1 VSGQATEIAAFAG
14 MAIWK
19 RKRIKQMLGEAKH
32 FSSGKA
38 AAGHAAKIGG
48 AVACWASRFPVDL
61 VPACARL
68 QVPVW
73 QVEDGFIRSTGLG
86 AGLVQP
92 CSIVL
97 DRAGIYYDPSRPS
110 DLENLLQSKSF
121 RDDEKDRAGRLIARL
136 VSESITKYNLKG
148 DDVDLPQG
156 RKLVLVPGQVE
167 GDRSVLLGGCGIK
180 TMSELLRR
188 VRRLEPDSF
197 IIYKPHPDVVAGL
210 RDAGLAVD
218 TCADLVT
225 PNADLLDLID
235 RVDVVHTLT
244 SLAGFEAV
252 LRKCEVVVHGQPFY
266 AGWGLTHDLAP
277 MPRRTRRLTLEE
289 MTAAALID
297 YPVYAD
303 LETGASCT
311 VEHLIDQLSVAGP
324 TGGKQGGLLA
334 RSAAWLAAQKAGGNI
349 GDEC

>member
-1 VSGQATEIAAFAG
+1 MIAAYAG

-32 FSSGKA
+32 FSTGQA
-38 AAGHAAKIGG
+38 AAKQAAKTGG
-48 AVACWASRFPVDL
+48 AIACWASRFPVDL
-61 VPACARL
+61 NPECARL
-68 QVPVW
+68 NVPIW

-97 DRAGIYYDPSRPS
+97 DKNGIHYDPSRPS
-110 DLENLLQSKSF
+110 DLENLLQFKSF
-121 RDDEKDRAGRLIARL
+121 RDDELDRARRLIVRL
-136 VSESITKYNLKG
+136 VSANITKYNLKG
-148 DDVDLPQG
+148 DHVELPKG
-156 RKLVLVPGQVE
+156 RRLVLVPGQVE
-167 GDRSVLLGGCGIK
+167 GDRSVLLGGCGIES
-180 TMSELLRR
+180 MSELLRR
-188 VRRLEPDSF
+188 VRSLEPDSF

-210 RDAGLAVD
+210 RDAKLKEETV
-218 TCADLVT
+218 ADLVT

-244 SLAGFEAV
+244 SLAGFEAL
-252 LRKCEVVVHGQPFY
+252 LRSRDVVVHGHPFY

-277 MPRRTRRLTLEE
+277 IPRRTRRLMLEE
-289 MTAAALID
+289 MVAAALIA

-311 VEHLIDQLSVAGP
+311 VEHLVDQLSAIGP
-324 TGGKQGGLLA
+324 TDRKQGGLVA
-334 RSAAWLAAQKAGGNI
+334 RSAAWLASQQAGG
-349 GDEC
+349 